1 MSILDGDG
9 CDQPTKLEEP
19 YLDVHRHLRYW
30 KMCIRAPLPHVY
42 LSNESNR
49 LALAYFIVNSI
60 TLLTPPPS
68 ERTAET
74 PEPLISREDKTLMRK
89 WVLHHQHP
97 TGGFCGTSSLVFPL
111 NSYDTYNFDTKT
123 SDEPDHAGLA
133 NITSTLFA
141 LQLLALLADEEDE
154 TAAENVFEGVNRT
167 GTLRWL
173 KSLQRE
179 DGSFGEAL
187 SDLPGHGRFIAGGYD
202 MRYCYIAT
210 AIRWILRGDVEEG
223 SPGWVED
230 FDTEA
235 LARYILNSQTY
246 DRGFAGNSQDEAHAG
261 YAYCAIAALT
271 LLDRPLTSTST
282 PSRSSLLH
290 SSIRDLPGLIHWL
303 ASRPFV
309 YLEPPSP
316 PSDSDTYIY
325 QEDDLDDPN
334 FLLPP
339 TPADLLCLLSQ
350 TAEQKGHDKI
360 HVAFNGRTNK
370 VADTCY
376 FWWVGGALANL
387 GQLHNDDSD
396 SAAAPLVD
404 REAARRFLL
413 EKMQHRIGGF
423 GKSPGSPPDL
433 YHGFFGLAILGLLDH
448 KGEKGKVR
456 RFDAG
461 LAVPKE
467 TVGVIERARRKLVEG
482 ESGKVDEKQT
492 GRGKEAVEL
501 GLELRGGGER
511 PKWLG
516 TCGY

>member
-1 MSILDGDG
+1 MDNNDTEAPPVLDG
-9 CDQPTKLEEP
+9 CDQPKAQEEEPEQEWP

-49 LALAYFIVNSI
+49 LALAYFIVNSV

-68 ERTAET
+68 ERTPET
-74 PEPLISREDKTLMRK
+74 PEPLISREDKKLMRK

-111 NSYDTYNFDTKT
+111 RDYDTYNFDTKT

-154 TAAENVFEGVNRT
+154 AAAENVFEGVNRV

-187 SDLPGHGRFIAGGYD
+187 SDLPDHGRFIAGGYD

-210 AIRWILRGDVEEG
+210 AIRWILRGDVKEG
-223 SPGWVED
+223 SLGWVED

-271 LLDRPLTSTST
+271 LLDRPLTSTTS
-282 PSRSSLLH
+282 PHHKSPLLH

-309 YLEPPSP
+309 YLEPPP
-316 PSDSDTYIY
+316 PSSSQDPETYIY

-339 TPADLLCLLSQ
+339 TPSDLLCLLDSL
-350 TAEQKGHDKI
+350 QKEEGKQVN
-360 HVAFNGRTNK
+360 VAFNGRTNK

-387 GQLHNDDSD
+387 GHLDE
-396 SAAAPLVD
+396 LVD

-433 YHGFFGLAILGLLDH
+433 YHSFFGLAVLGLLDH
-448 KGEKGKVR
+448 KGERGKVR
-456 RFDAG
+456 AFDAG
-461 LAVPKE
+461 LAVPRE
-467 TVGVIERARRKLVEG
+467 T
-482 ESGKVDEKQT
+482 
-492 GRGKEAVEL
+492 
-501 GLELRGGGER
+501 
-511 PKWLG
+511 
-516 TCGY
+516 

>member
-1 MSILDGDG
+1 MENDNKA
-9 CDQPTKLEEP
+9 QVEEPEQEWP
-19 YLDVHRHLRYW
+19 YLDVLRHLRYW

-49 LALAYFIVNSI
+49 LALAYFIVNSV

-68 ERTAET
+68 ERTPQT
-74 PEPLISREDKTLMRK
+74 PEPLISREDKRAMRK

-111 NSYDTYNFDTKT
+111 HSYDTYNSNTKT

-154 TAAENVFEGVNRT
+154 AAGENVFEGVDRV
-167 GTLRWL
+167 GTLRFL

-271 LLDRPLTSTST
+271 LLDRPLTSTS
-282 PSRSSLLH
+282 SSSSSSVPHKSPLLH

-309 YLEPPSP
+309 YLEPPP
-316 PSDSDTYIY
+316 PSADQDPDTYIY

-350 TAEQKGHDKI
+350 TAEKKGHDKI

-387 GQLHNDDSD
+387 GRLDS
-396 SAAAPLVD
+396 LVD

-433 YHGFFGLAILGLLDH
+433 YHSFFGLAILGLMGDERE
-448 KGEKGKVR
+448 GGKVR
-456 RFDAG
+456 GFDAG
-461 LAVPKE
+461 LAVPRE
-467 TVGVIERARRKLVEG
+467 TVGVIERARRKLIDSEKG
-482 ESGKVDEKQT
+482 GKGVVD
-492 GRGKEAVEL
+492 GGKELDTVEM
-501 GLELRGGGER
+501 GLELRSGGER

-516 TCGY
+516 ACGY